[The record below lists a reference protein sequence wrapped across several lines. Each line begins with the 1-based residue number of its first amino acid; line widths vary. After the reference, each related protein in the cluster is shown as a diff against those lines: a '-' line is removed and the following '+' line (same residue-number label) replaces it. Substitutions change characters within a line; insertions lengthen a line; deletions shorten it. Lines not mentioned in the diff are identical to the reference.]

1 MKAVANRYIELTPQG
16 AAMCVG
22 GPASDVRGR
31 LLQALLRREPH
42 RAWQSEELAQ
52 MLPDERQHAP
62 RALFQLQ
69 REGCIVVSLSAPL
82 ADERPWSAIQ
92 SDLESFIEEGA
103 TLAALLDADGLVIA
117 QADTACPNDD
127 PLVAP
132 LEAALSIH
140 VGEGLLAATYG
151 LALRGLPAQEAS
163 SLVPLVR
170 RLVRTRA
177 LQ

>member
-1 MKAVANRYIELTPQG
+1 MMAVAKRYLELTPLG

-22 GPASDVRGR
+22 GPASDVCAR
-31 LLQALLRREPH
+31 LLQALLRREPQ
-42 RAWQSEELAQ
+42 RPWQSEELAQ
-52 MLPDERQHAP
+52 MLPGEPGQAP

-69 REGCIVVSLSAPL
+69 REGCIVVNVSAPI
-82 ADERPWSAIQ
+82 ADERPWSAIRG
-92 SDLESFIEEGA
+92 DLQSFIKEGA
-103 TLAALLDADGLVIA
+103 TLAALLDADGFVIA
-117 QADTACPNDD
+117 QADTECPNDD
-127 PLVAP
+127 PLATP
-132 LEAALSIH
+132 LEAALLIH

-151 LALRGLPAQEAS
+151 LALRGLHAQHAA